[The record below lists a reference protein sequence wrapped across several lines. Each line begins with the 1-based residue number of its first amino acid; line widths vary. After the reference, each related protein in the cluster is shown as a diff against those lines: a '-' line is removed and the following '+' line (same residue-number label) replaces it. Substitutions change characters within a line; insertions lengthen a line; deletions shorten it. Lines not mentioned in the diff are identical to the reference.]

1 FEKNIIKRVLW
12 QGNTNENVER
22 KTTEMG
28 SILNFGGDA
37 NLFFKNGIHSFATSL
52 ICRLTSDEMVSSEFF
67 SKELEDLLK
76 LGFFKTFEFKYNK
89 VLALTGDEKK
99 DIFIKTMLFSNSDRF
114 MTRLFRKYYTYE
126 FSENENPIDK
136 LILWTTELTFRNI
149 GTIFTEKGYNISQN
163 ILDKCNTYPNL
174 FLNLDDIT
182 FQNHKDF
189 FRREK
194 ELFNQDYLNK
204 IQQEERR

>member
-1 FEKNIIKRVLW
+1 
-12 QGNTNENVER
+12 
-22 KTTEMG
+22 
-28 SILNFGGDA
+28 
-37 NLFFKNGIHSFATSL
+37 
-52 ICRLTSDEMVSSEFF
+52 
-67 SKELEDLLK
+67 
-76 LGFFKTFEFKYNK
+76 
-89 VLALTGDEKK
+89 
-99 DIFIKTMLFSNSDRF
+99 MLYSNSDRF

-126 FSENENPIDK
+126 LSENENPIDK
-136 LILWTTELTFRNI
+136 LTLWTTELTFRNI
-149 GTIFTEKGYNISQN
+149 GAIFTEKGYNISQN